1 MRTSRPRGAHFFPWS
16 LRHPANRLA
25 QPPTPLLRNTASFV
39 AQGSIFCC
47 ATKSA
52 PPPNLRI
59 SKSPRYENIS
69 RLSDHILSSARTT
82 HNTIIPTKHT
92 THSRHDCGPAHEP
105 SGPEGIL
112 KPLSNS
118 SLNFSHLV
126 IITFY
131 HNQPSFLF

>member
-1 MRTSRPRGAHFFPWS
+1 MRTSLSRGAHFFPWS
-16 LRHPANRLA
+16 LRHPINRLA
-25 QPPTPLLRNTASFV
+25 QPPTTLLRNAASFV
-39 AQGSIFCC
+39 AQGSNLCSAI
-47 ATKSA
+47 KS
-52 PPPNLRI
+52 NLSR
-59 SKSPRYENIS
+59 SPSYESIS
-69 RLSDHILSSARTT
+69 RLSEHALSSAKIT
-82 HNTIIPTKHT
+82 HNTIIPTNQKI
-92 THSRHDCGPAHEP
+92 HSRHDCGPSHES